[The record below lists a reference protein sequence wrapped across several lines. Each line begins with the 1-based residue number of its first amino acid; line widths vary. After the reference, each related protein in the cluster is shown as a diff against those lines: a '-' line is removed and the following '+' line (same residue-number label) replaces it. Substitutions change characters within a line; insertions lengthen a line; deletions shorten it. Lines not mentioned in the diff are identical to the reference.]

1 MYGRVLFGKEN
12 RRQYPSLR
20 FFRFCLK
27 HCRWGCR
34 SRCSRASC
42 SLRHCVRLLSA
53 FPFSRPAASSS
64 CVRRPN
70 SRNISAESLVCLC
83 RSIRGHPVS
92 RLRVSYRRDAVSLE
106 SAGSGGW
113 AGKRE
118 GNRTVGTNRLVLS
131 PLGPATRTLKAKS
144 EINKT
149 LVSLN
154 YLFIFPNVLQ
164 SIPNQL

>member
-106 SAGSGGW
+106 SAGSGEW
-113 AGKRE
+113 AGRGRE
-118 GNRTVGTNRLVLS
+118 IGRLEPIALFF
-131 PLGPATRTLKAKS
+131 PLWVQRPEHLK
-144 EINKT
+144 
-149 LVSLN
+149 
-154 YLFIFPNVLQ
+154 PN
-164 SIPNQL
+164 PR